1 MDARNSQPR
10 PAPSLAGAILSQ
22 LSFPEVSLAHPRAFF
37 VVHSTTSSLRTF
49 EGVRM
54 STSQPLPPEP
64 KTPSRTGG
72 AANATQQ
79 SVHSTPVQV
88 SARTRILNAKGVAD
102 SGLHGVFIQ
111 DAYPDHTRWN
121 VDVDTF
127 VNAVFGFDWKDIL
140 PHPCGQSGEYT
151 LSADDVQDFL
161 NTSKETATYEPFC
174 KVGNALLSQL
184 YGDVGPTD
192 TSRAQNR
199 RKAIIEHRAKKLVGG
214 KVPVRTYVGKLGA
227 RAAEAVGE
235 HGLREKPD
243 LTYGLEDTR
252 KPDWRWVTVAMEVE
266 RGKEAMAADR
276 LSDILL
282 KEQGGAFV
290 VLDNPGILANEANA
304 RGVGKGHSKKPKAQ
318 PQGPSAGPSRQSQGP
333 SNSGTQ
339 PVSGA
344 GSSAGKRKLDTLGS
358 QASTESSS
366 KRPKTST
373 ADKPIIHKEAQLLKY
388 LTEVMSHNVR
398 SYAIGWL
405 IQDDKLRLVYGDRM
419 GVVFTKPIEFF
430 GRDANLFLLVVAAMG
445 AAGVHELGIHP
456 NVHYPRLRGDE
467 PWMCRDVFDKE
478 HGYEGATL
486 HVEGQG
492 EDGSGVLEYDFDVDK
507 KAHRSVYTEFGLIG
521 RGTTVIP
528 VKARPGAG
536 AASGAQASESEELV
550 AKIAWPHAARTG
562 EDVFIRKV
570 RSRLKNGG
578 KKKILQHIVDLKAS
592 MTKDMKEMNM
602 PRHAMGLC
610 PDEQDVRVC
619 RILILKCY
627 RPLDAIGSPAEFH
640 LVFVQVFRAHHW
652 VYVTSKVLHCD
663 ISMNNI
669 MWYRRGDEIIGV
681 LCDWDLAED
690 QENGERR
697 AVNIGQSQHLPSQ
710 PSNQQDVEPPAAT
723 SENNAKPRY
732 RTGTGPFMAVE
743 LLLSNPPP
751 AHKYRYDVESFFY
764 VYVCGAATYRADRDR
779 KIVVIN
785 NWNYES
791 LRRIGNEKTGFLKS
805 MARYEKVFE
814 GAHADFKPAIGSF
827 LYKMWFAFGEV
838 SLLSTEIEMIVDR
851 RRGLPTLEDEKM
863 IAGKKQE
870 QDDQITYQ
878 AFMKMMGEPELLPEA
893 SESPSA

>member
-1 MDARNSQPR
+1 MDACSSQPR

-37 VVHSTTSSLRTF
+37 VVHSNTSSLRTF
-49 EGVRM
+49 EGIRM

-79 SVHSTPVQV
+79 SVYSTPVQV

-151 LSADDVQDFL
+151 MSADDVQNFL
-161 NTSKETATYEPFC
+161 NTSKETDTYEPFC
-174 KVGNALLSQL
+174 KVTNALLSQL
-184 YGDVGPTD
+184 YGGVGPTD
-192 TSRAQNR
+192 TSRARNR
-199 RKAIIEHRAKKLVGG
+199 RKAIIEHRAKKLGG
-214 KVPVRTYVGKLGA
+214 KVPVPVRTYVGKLGA
-227 RAAEAVGE
+227 RAAEAIGE

-243 LTYGLEDTR
+243 LTYGLEDSR

-304 RGVGKGHSKKPKAQ
+304 EPRPVGKGHSKKPKAQ

-333 SNSGTQ
+333 RASSNSGTQ

-344 GSSAGKRKLDTLGS
+344 GSTAGKRKLDTLGS

-366 KRPKTST
+366 KRAKTST
-373 ADKPIIHKEAQLLKY
+373 ADKPGSSTKEAQILKY
-388 LTEVMSHNVR
+388 LNEVMSHNVR

-419 GVVFTKPIEFF
+419 GV
-430 GRDANLFLLVVAAMG
+430 DANLFLLVVAAMG

-492 EDGSGVLEYDFDVDK
+492 EDGSGVLEYEFDVDK
-507 KAHRSVYTEFGLIG
+507 KTHRSLYTEFGMIG
-521 RGTTVIP
+521 RGTTVVP
-528 VKARPGAG
+528 VKARPRAE
-536 AASGAQASESEELV
+536 AASGAQASKSEDLV

-570 RSRLKNGG
+570 RSGLKKGG
-578 KKKILQHIVDLKAS
+578 KKQILQHIVDLKAW
-592 MTKDMKEMNM
+592 MTKDMKEMGL

-619 RILILKCY
+619 RILIMKCY
-627 RPLDAIGSPAEFH
+627 RPLQAIESQADFH
-640 LVFVQVFRAHHW
+640 LVFVQVVRAHHW

-669 MWYRRGDEIIGV
+669 MWFRRGKEIIGV

-690 QENGERR
+690 QANGPGARR
-697 AVNIGQSQHLPSQ
+697 AVDIGQVDASVPSGKGDGISLPLRQSQRIAGPPSH
-710 PSNQQDVEPPAAT
+710 QQNVEQPAAST
-723 SENNAKPRY
+723 PEDNAKPRY
-732 RTGTGPFMAVE
+732 RTGTGPFMAMD
-743 LLLSNPPP
+743 LLRP
-751 AHKYRYDVESFFY
+751 
-764 VYVCGAATYRADRDR
+764 G
-779 KIVVIN
+779 
-785 NWNYES
+785 
-791 LRRIGNEKTGFLKS
+791 
-805 MARYEKVFE
+805 
-814 GAHADFKPAIGSF
+814 
-827 LYKMWFAFGEV
+827 
-838 SLLSTEIEMIVDR
+838 
-851 RRGLPTLEDEKM
+851 
-863 IAGKKQE
+863 
-870 QDDQITYQ
+870 
-878 AFMKMMGEPELLPEA
+878 
-893 SESPSA
+893 